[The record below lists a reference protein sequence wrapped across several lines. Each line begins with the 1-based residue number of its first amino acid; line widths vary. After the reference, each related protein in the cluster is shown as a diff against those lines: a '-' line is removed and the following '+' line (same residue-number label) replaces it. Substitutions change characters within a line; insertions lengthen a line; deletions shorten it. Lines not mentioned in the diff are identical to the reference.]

1 MPGVCKDVVELFV
14 LMPLYPLAAI
24 GRCKGQ
30 PAIVTQILPRNP
42 QKSRG
47 IVYRDQAGGGA

>member
-14 LMPLYPLAAI
+14 LMPLYPLVAI
-24 GRCKGQ
+24 GLCKGQ